1 MKFLV
6 DAQLPLKLARLLR
19 EAGHDVTHTLELP
32 LRNATSDGVL
42 RDFCAREGR
51 VLVTKN
57 SDFVDSL
64 ILRGEPPRLLFVST
78 GNITNRDLETLF
90 RVHLSTIV
98 TTLGDHVLV
107 ELDRNG
113 ITIRA

>member
-6 DAQLPLKLARLLR
+6 DAQLPLKLARLLM
-19 EAGHDVTHTLELP
+19 EAGHEVTHTLELP

-42 RDFCAREGR
+42 RDLCAREGR
-51 VLVTKN
+51 VLVTKD

-64 ILRGEPPRLLFVST
+64 LLRGEPSRLLFVST
-78 GNITNRDLETLF
+78 GNITNRDLEALF

-98 TTLGDHVLV
+98 TTLAEHVLV
-107 ELDRNG
+107 ELDRSG
-113 ITIRA
+113 LTIRA